1 MFDAAQIHEHARLL
15 QTPESLTRHIVSVVP
30 IDCSQVGWATSGS
43 SGGEAGR
50 FDLEGN
56 GLIFAPSWSRAKD
69 RFVSNPWVAGTK
81 GFVTPQIHIFLNT
94 KDSPGLPFRILPA
107 LNAPFGEFAAI
118 CCNFTRFYAYV
129 SIAASDPLGGT
140 PGPAALLVLKGIDLF
155 GIGSPSRSTASEVG
169 GCYSCGE
176 GSEA

>member
-1 MFDAAQIHEHARLL
+1 MFDAAQIHVHARLL
-15 QTPESLTRHIVSVVP
+15 QMPESLSRHIVRVVP
-30 IDCSQVGWATSGS
+30 IDCSQVGWARNGS

-56 GLIFAPSWSRAKD
+56 GLIFAPSWSRAND
-69 RFVSNPWVAGTK
+69 HFISNPWVAGTK
-81 GFVTPQIHIFLNT
+81 GFITPQIHIFLNT
-94 KDSPGLPFRILPA
+94 KDSPGLPFRILPS
-107 LNAPFGEFAAI
+107 NSVPFGEFAAI

-129 SIAASDPLGGT
+129 SVASSDSFTT
-140 PGPAALLVLKGIDLF
+140 PGPAVLLVLKGLDLS
-155 GIGSPSRSTASEVG
+155 GIGSPSRSTASEIA